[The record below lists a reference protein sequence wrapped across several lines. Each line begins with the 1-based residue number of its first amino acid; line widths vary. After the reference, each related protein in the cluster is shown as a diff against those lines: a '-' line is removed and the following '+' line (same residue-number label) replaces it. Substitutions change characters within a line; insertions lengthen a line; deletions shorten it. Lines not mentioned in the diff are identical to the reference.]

1 MNILSCYVIGAGYM
15 GVTHLGCHLR
25 NPEVSVQGIIE
36 TDEPKGRALAEK
48 HSLKWFPDIASAF
61 AWRPASFCDVCLP
74 SSLHKAAVIQS
85 MSLGAHVVCEKP
97 FAVSLEDVDAMLA
110 ASRTYGKRLM
120 VAHVCRFMPQYAQTK
135 ALLSQGR
142 LGVPVSLVCT
152 RESETPAWSWNNWLY
167 DKKSSGG
174 TLLDLS
180 VHDLDIANWFLGE
193 PEYYRANLVETSG
206 KPGVSFVMSTLG
218 YPGGAQ
224 ANVVAN
230 HLLPD
235 GHPFVSAFRLT
246 CTKAVVEFNTEVSP
260 RLLTIFS
267 DAGREEIALEGLD
280 GFENA
285 YETELRSFVRCLREG
300 DEFVITNDQAR
311 LAVRTVHELYANMY
325 ETHAG

>member
-15 GVTHLGCHLR
+15 GVTHLECHLR
-25 NPEVSVQGIIE
+25 NPEVNVLGIIE
-36 TDEPKGRALAEK
+36 TDEAKGLALAEK
-48 HSLKWFPDIASAF
+48 HSLRWFPDIASAF
-61 AWRPASFCDVCLP
+61 AWTPAVFCDVCLP
-74 SSLHKAAVIQS
+74 SAMHKSAVIQS

-97 FAVSLEDVDAMLA
+97 FAVTLDDIDAMLD
-110 ASRTYGKRLM
+110 ASRMYGKRLM
-120 VAHVCRFMPQYAQTK
+120 VAHVCRFMPQYAQAK
-135 ALLSQGR
+135 ALLDGGR
-142 LGVPVSLVCT
+142 LGAPISLVCS

-167 DKKSSGG
+167 DKKISGG

-193 PEYYRANLVETSG
+193 PEYHRASLVGTSG

-224 ANVVAN
+224 ANVIAN

-246 CTKAVVEFNTEVSP
+246 CSKGVVEFNTEVSP
-260 RLLTIFS
+260 KVLTVFW
-267 DAGREEIALEGLD
+267 DDGREDIPLDSLD

-285 YETELRSFVRCLREG
+285 YETELKSFVRCLRKG
-300 DEFVITNDQAR
+300 DEFVITNAQAR
-311 LAVRTVHELYANMY
+311 LAVKTVHELYANMH